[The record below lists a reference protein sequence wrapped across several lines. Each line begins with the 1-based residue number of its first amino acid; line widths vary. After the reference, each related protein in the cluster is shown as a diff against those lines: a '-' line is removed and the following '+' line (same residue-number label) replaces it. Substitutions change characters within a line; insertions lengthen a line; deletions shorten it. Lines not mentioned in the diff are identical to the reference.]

1 MKIDETTIN
10 DAEDLVLVVPMYNLT
25 EYSPNYCETIGSLW
39 FYFKDEATNFNSD
52 TFNDKVLNLLDISL
66 NY

>member
-10 DAEDLVLVVPMYNLT
+10 DAEDLVLVVLMYNLT
-25 EYSPNYCETIGSLW
+25 GYSPNYCETIGSLW
-39 FYFKDEATNFNSD
+39 FYFKDEATNFHSD